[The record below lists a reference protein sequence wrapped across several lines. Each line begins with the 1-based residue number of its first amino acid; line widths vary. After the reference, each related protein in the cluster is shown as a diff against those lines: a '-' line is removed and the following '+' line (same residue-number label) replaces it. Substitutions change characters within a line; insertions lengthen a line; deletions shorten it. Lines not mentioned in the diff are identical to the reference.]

1 LENCVASGRRGPRT
15 GRWPLAKYF
24 LRLGD
29 RETEAELEE
38 TPEGLRVN
46 LDGAWRDVTLQR
58 LGDSPRYLLVLDD
71 RMIEVLVTEE
81 SQAFNVQI
89 AGHNYEVETV
99 RQRRRAHGGAESD
112 QFVDGRWF
120 LRAPLTGIVAETRVA
135 AGDTVEQGDVLLVVE
150 AMKMLN
156 ELRARIAGTISAV
169 NAEAAQRVE
178 IGEVLVEISELA

>member
-1 LENCVASGRRGPRT
+1 MEDGVAPGRCGPRT

-38 TPEGLRVN
+38 TPDGLRVN

-89 AGHNYEVETV
+89 AGRNYEVETV
-99 RQRRRAHGGAESD
+99 RQRSRARGGESD
-112 QFVDGRWF
+112 QFVEGRWF
-120 LRAPLTGIVAETRVA
+120 LRVPLTGVVAETRVKS
-135 AGDTVEQGDVLLVVE
+135 GDVVGQGDVLLVVE

-156 ELRARIAGTISAV
+156 ELRARVAGTVAAV
-169 NAEAAQRVE
+169 HAEAGQRVE
-178 IGEVLVEISELA
+178 IGEVLVEVTEPS